1 MEENK
6 KQSIDEKKDERDEIN
21 KLIDL
26 DIFDKFFPKKQS
38 SSSSS
43 SSMSE

>member
-43 SSMSE
+43 MSE